1 MGTAEDLVVAGV
13 NSQLGQQVLSM
24 YREDLQLAQSMFSR
38 IKKSVRPKPKLQGG
52 QIAQSGFNQLQSN
65 PNQFVQVVKT

>member
-38 IKKSVRPKPKLQGG
+38 IKKCPTKIAGRSNSTEWVQPAAVKPQPVCAGG
-52 QIAQSGFNQLQSN
+52 KNIR
-65 PNQFVQVVKT
+65 